1 MGSWNCVS
9 IVVLEKQLSGKMFGI
24 ADGDVIMRESF
35 RSLRT
40 SWLIKQWCRK
50 GGERGCSPL
59 VVI

>member
-24 ADGDVIMRESF
+24 ADCDVIMRESF

-50 GGERGCSPL
+50 EGERGCSPL